1 MSPFVVPPDPE
12 TIDELL
18 PLLLVLSEEMPTP
31 STAALNSL
39 TALQT
44 LTSDLIN
51 TLNYLSDTLHMSRQT
66 TATAG
71 RRLKSAKELVAE
83 VRQEEELREEGERW
97 ITRGDWGQRLENR
110 ECAAV
115 CGEVVGGFEEVCD
128 GWRAKLL
135 AQAESAQA

>member
-1 MSPFVVPPDPE
+1 
-12 TIDELL
+12 
-18 PLLLVLSEEMPTP
+18 MPTP

-71 RRLKSAKELVAE
+71 RRLKIAKELVAE

-97 ITRGDWGQRLENR
+97 ITRGNWGQRLENR

-135 AQAESAQA
+135 AHAESAQA